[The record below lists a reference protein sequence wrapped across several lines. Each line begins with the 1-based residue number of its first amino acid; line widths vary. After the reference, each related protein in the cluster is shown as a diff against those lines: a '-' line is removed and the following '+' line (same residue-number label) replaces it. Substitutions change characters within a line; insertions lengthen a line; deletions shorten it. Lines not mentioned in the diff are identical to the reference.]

1 MKQWSVTHAKHTD
14 ARTDRHEGW
23 KNIVGTMLVRRKVFL
38 LAYLKLWIW
47 LYSNN
52 VQKAKYRH
60 LRRVLG
66 TYAGEMIISSAMKAT
81 SSTRPSRPPRP
92 TSPTKRPKRKFGLAW
107 LFSKN
112 SSSSG
117 SGHDENTTDQ
127 KTKVKQV
134 DIDERIRGTWISLEA
149 SKIRYIRQLNLN
161 VRGI

>member
-1 MKQWSVTHAKHTD
+1 
-14 ARTDRHEGW
+14 
-23 KNIVGTMLVRRKVFL
+23 
-38 LAYLKLWIW
+38 
-47 LYSNN
+47 
-52 VQKAKYRH
+52 
-60 LRRVLG
+60 
-66 TYAGEMIISSAMKAT
+66 MIISSATKAA
-81 SSTRPSRPPRP
+81 SASARP
-92 TSPTKRPKRKFGLAW
+92 TRLSPTKRPKRKFGLAW

-149 SKIRYIRQLNLN
+149 SKIRYIRRLNLN